1 MRGLTVLFDQDCAL
15 CRRAASLAGTAEDTR
30 SAAFRPG
37 RLPAG
42 PERLYPA
49 LDHRATL
56 REMTVIGER
65 GEIYR
70 EAKAW
75 LMCLWALRDYREMAI
90 RWSAPERI
98 EYARRF
104 VAWVSRNRFRL
115 SWLIGFH

>member
-1 MRGLTVLFDQDCAL
+1 MSGFTVLFDQDCAL
-15 CRRAASLAGTAEDTR
+15 CRQARGWLSRQRTLVPLHFVPAGSLAA
-30 SAAFRPG
+30 
-37 RLPAG
+37 
-42 PERLYPA
+42 ERLFPA
-49 LDHRATL
+49 LDHAATL

-65 GEIYR
+65 GEVYR
-70 EAKAW
+70 DAKAW